1 MRFAG
6 VPRGARVIVL
16 SADGAEIASVTA
28 RDDDGGVRWD
38 FGTLDGGRVHAG
50 VYLYA
55 VVYADGSVSDKRT
68 FIIEP

>member
-1 MRFAG
+1 
-6 VPRGARVIVL
+6 
-16 SADGAEIASVTA
+16 VTA